1 MSVDKDFFMYDDE
14 SLMDFRQ
21 LAKVHWCTR
30 NNPMDIRQLAKV
42 SSILGEKPVD
52 SRQLMKVH

>member
-21 LAKVHWCTR
+21 LAKV
-30 NNPMDIRQLAKV
+30 
-42 SSILGEKPVD
+42 SSVLGEKPVD
-52 SRQLMKVH
+52 SRQLMKVQLAKILLAKFG